1 MNCRECEPLI
11 QEYLDGELDRRAAE
25 MAEAHFA
32 SCAACAGARDAAAA
46 EGALY
51 AAYEREV
58 EVTPQ
63 LWGGIEARIRAGQ
76 RVEGEVGLLRRI
88 SDWLAP
94 LLTAPRFSPA
104 LTGALVVVA
113 VLATV
118 GAMSF
123 RDSRA
128 GGNSEGVAKHI
139 DGGDTRSGVGGDN
152 GGRANAAL
160 TPAQG
165 GQAAA
170 AADPTPV
177 RRVGPGPEQQQQ
189 QQQSSPDRP
198 APREE
203 YASAAS
209 PKKGVREKLSPA
221 PDVNDARIKTARFEA
236 AKRAGEQ
243 SPDQLVRE
251 AEKRYQAAIKI
262 LERDVKSRRPQFDR
276 ETLARFDETLTSID
290 RTIAET
296 RKAVRQQSSDPVA
309 VQYMLSAYAK
319 KVEVMREMAHL
330 GQGN

>member
-1 MNCRECEPLI
+1 MKCRECEPLI
-11 QEYLDGELDRRAAE
+11 EEYLDGELDRRAAE
-25 MAEAHFA
+25 GVAAHLA

-46 EGALY
+46 EGAFY

-63 LWGGIEARIRAGQ
+63 LWGGIEARIRAG
-76 RVEGEVGLLRRI
+76 RGGVGEASLLRRI

-113 VLATV
+113 VLATA

-128 GGNSEGVAKHI
+128 GGKHEGVAKQI
-139 DGGDTRSGVGGDN
+139 DGGGARSGGGDVN
-152 GGRANAAL
+152 GSRADAAII
-160 TPAQG
+160 PAQG
-165 GQAAA
+165 GEQI
-170 AADPTPV
+170 AADPTPD
-177 RRVGPGPEQQQQ
+177 RGATPGPRQQ
-189 QQQSSPDRP
+189 QQQSSPDRG

-203 YASAAS
+203 YASAAAS
-209 PKKGVREKLSPA
+209 PKKGIGEKLSPA
-221 PDVNDARIKTARFEA
+221 PDVSDARIKAARFEQ
-236 AKRAGEQ
+236 AKRVGEQ

-262 LERDVKSRRPQFDR
+262 LERDVKNRRTQFDR

-330 GQGN
+330 GNGN